1 MKFKLPSLHL
11 GLLKDLKS
19 PEEDSRKFVHVI
31 GGHAIL
37 QNDVIIVV
45 DLREYVKL
53 ECDITDQEELE
64 QLTTI
69 VNWMEG
75 KSFSNEFWKELTKEN
90 HVTLTPDGFEIEYLS
105 YNKVLMYEDIKTN
118 ALLMAQVINDNI
130 GAIPVTVDR
139 IGIKS
144 SVLTTLTSIFKS
156 EMKSDN
162 FIFDFAGKEKPIKFT
177 AQRKTYIFG
186 LLPTDYNSTT
196 EFTAFLNINDF
207 RDMIIQF
214 LYKE

>member
-19 PEEDSRKFVHVI
+19 PEDDSRKFIHVI

-37 QNDVIIVV
+37 QNEIIIIV
-45 DLREYVKL
+45 DLREYIKH
-53 ECDITDQEELE
+53 ECDITDQEELD
-64 QLTTI
+64 QLTSI
-69 VNWMEG
+69 INWMEG

-90 HVTLTPDGFEIEYLS
+90 HTTMTPDGFEIEYLS
-105 YNKVLMYEDIKTN
+105 YNKVLVYEAIDTN
-118 ALLMAQVINDNI
+118 PLLMAQVINDNI

-144 SVLTTLTSIFKS
+144 SVLTTLTSMFKT

-162 FIFDFAGKEKPIKFT
+162 FVFDFCGKTNPIKFT

-196 EFTAFLNINDF
+196 EFTAFLNVNDF
-207 RDMIIQF
+207 RDTIIEF
-214 LYKE
+214 INRE